1 MLVSVYLY
9 LQNKSRVTSLQNCI
23 QILFLI
29 YKHVDVTNQP
39 KKPSSKCEYKSNFLT
54 KKNSWSQLVWF
65 GGKRHKQ
72 IGGSGR
78 SAAVSSQ
85 LRNKYLLKQLIYLI
99 LAFSSFFYS
108 LGTRNFK
115 DIFPL
120 WKRFIWYTQNK
131 IIDFS
136 FNFLFVCHVLINLNL
151 AKLFGHLCWVIW
163 RLFTS

>member
-39 KKPSSKCEYKSNFLT
+39 KKTSSKCKYKSNFLT
-54 KKNSWSQLVWF
+54 KKVVDLNESDLAGNDTQ
-65 GGKRHKQ
+65 K

-85 LRNKYLLKQLIYLI
+85 LRNKYLSKAFLCLI
-99 LAFSSFFYS
+99 LAFS
-108 LGTRNFK
+108 K
-115 DIFPL
+115 C
-120 WKRFIWYTQNK
+120 YTV
-131 IIDFS
+131 
-136 FNFLFVCHVLINLNL
+136 LEHVTLRVVCHVLINLNL